1 MNLKEEE
8 LMTLR
13 EEVKHLTTL
22 AESSKV
28 SLAAV
33 EKELEMI
40 KLEKMH
46 NEQRMNLERKRLEES
61 ENKCILAEKE
71 AKRQSELSEKARESA
86 ASAEREKLE
95 VERVAV
101 ERLGAIERLKSH
113 IEDLARD
120 KGALSAEV
128 DKLRSSEQEAILKA
142 ASTEQRLEE
151 REREME
157 ELLQSAHEQRTNTV
171 QVLESLLATERQAR
185 AEASARAEALSLQ
198 LQSTQGKLD
207 VLQQELTTARLNETA
222 LETKMKAILAE
233 QAGGTSRNKRPRVD
247 ELAQDMDL
255 DVDNTPQRRRSTFM
269 NSGNGASHPSAEE
282 NTPADSRESQDYLRF
297 TVLKLKQ
304 ELTAAGFAEELL
316 QLRNPSKKDI
326 LNLYEKL
333 VLKK

>member
-1 MNLKEEE
+1 MNLQEEE
-8 LMTLR
+8 LITLR
-13 EEVKHLTTL
+13 EELTHLKTL
-22 AESSKV
+22 ADSSKV

-46 NEQRMNLERKRLEES
+46 NEERMNLELRRLEES
-61 ENKCILAEKE
+61 ENKCILAERE
-71 AKRQSELSEKARESA
+71 AKRQAEISEKARETA
-86 ASAEREKLE
+86 ALAEREKLE

-101 ERLGAIERLKSH
+101 ERLGIIERLKSH

-120 KGALSAEV
+120 KGALSSEV

-157 ELLQSAHEQRTNTV
+157 DLLQSAHEQRANTV

-198 LQSTQGKLD
+198 MQSTQGKLD
-207 VLQQELTTARLNETA
+207 ALQQELTTVRLNETA
-222 LETKMKAILAE
+222 LETKMKAMLAE
-233 QAGGTSRNKRPRVD
+233 QAGGSSRNKRARVD
-247 ELAQDMDL
+247 ESSQDMDL
-255 DVDNTPQRRRSTFM
+255 DIDTPQRRKSTFM
-269 NSGNGASHPSAEE
+269 NSGNGAAHPNTEE
-282 NTPADSRESQDYLRF
+282 NSTADLRESQDYLRF

-326 LNLYEKL
+326 VNLYEKL